1 MKTQKRSSE
10 NPSSSS
16 YSSSSSSSLF
26 FRSSVLL
33 FLLFLYFARLVGGG
47 RLGLSDVLPTAY
59 DRLVPPKEK
68 GKPTA
73 VFFHVTIMSID
84 SISESAPDHG
94 QHIELYT
101 ENTVSSYDVGHTQS
115 SGTFVADIFFA
126 QSWRDHRLKL
136 PANMTKDYRLLD
148 LDWLEHLWRPDSF
161 FKNAREVKFQ
171 TMTVPN
177 HYIWLYKNFTLLYMV
192 KLTLTLTCAM
202 SFVVYPHDTQECRM
216 QMESLSHT
224 TEDLV
229 FLWEDKIP
237 LAVDDNIELPQQEL
251 ISNTTSTCTQV
262 YTTGNFSCL
271 EVVFRL
277 KRRLGHYLF
286 HTYLPTCL
294 IVIMSWVSFWIRP
307 EIAPARVTLGVTSLL
322 TMSTQHA
329 RSQAALPPVSYI
341 KAIDVFMSA
350 CTVFVFLVLMEYA
363 VVSVIMSDEAR
374 DRKLRSCAKHGS
386 AKINFTTVKQRRA
399 QAIKVDK
406 LARYIF
412 PTSFVLL
419 NLLYWATFWEYL

>member
-1 MKTQKRSSE
+1 MHL
-10 NPSSSS
+10 P
-16 YSSSSSSSLF
+16 
-26 FRSSVLL
+26 LL
-33 FLLFLYFARLVGGG
+33 LLLITLERLDGE
-47 RLGLSDVLPTAY
+47 RLGLSEVIPENY
-59 DRLVPPKEK
+59 DRLAPPKEN
-68 GKPTA
+68 GKPTF
-73 VFFHVTIMSID
+73 VYFHVTIMSID
-84 SISESAPDHG
+84 SISESAPDHNNNL
-94 QHIELYT
+94 EVYT
-101 ENTVSSYDVGHTQS
+101 DSTVASYDIGNTQS

-126 QSWRDHRLKL
+126 QSWRDHRLLL
-136 PANMTKDYRLLD
+136 PSNMKKDYRLLELEW
-148 LDWLEHLWRPDSF
+148 LDKFWRPDSF

-177 HYIWLYKNFTLLYMV
+177 HYVWLYKNFTLLYMV

-202 SFVVYPHDTQECRM
+202 NFMLYPHDTQECKM

-224 TEDLV
+224 TDDLV
-229 FLWEDKIP
+229 FVWDEKIP
-237 LAVDDNIELPQQEL
+237 LAVDDAIELPQQNL
-251 ISNTTSTCTQV
+251 VSNETSECTQM

-271 EVVFRL
+271 EVVFKL

-286 HTYLPTCL
+286 HTYIPTCL

-350 CTVFVFLVLMEYA
+350 CTIFVFLVLMEYA
-363 VVSVIMSDEAR
+363 VISVIMGDESHL
-374 DRKLRSCAKHGS
+374 RKLKNCAKYGS

-399 QAIKVDK
+399 QAIKVDR

-412 PTSFVLL
+412 PITFAVL
-419 NLLYWATFWEYL
+419 NFIYWATFWEYL